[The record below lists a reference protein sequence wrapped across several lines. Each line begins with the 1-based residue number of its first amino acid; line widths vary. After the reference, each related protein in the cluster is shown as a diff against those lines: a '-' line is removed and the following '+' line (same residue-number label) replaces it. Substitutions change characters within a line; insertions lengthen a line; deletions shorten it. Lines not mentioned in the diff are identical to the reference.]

1 MPSEC
6 TKILEFNQYQKSVKA
21 PFIIYADLEC
31 ILKKTDW
38 CKNNP
43 ENLST
48 TKVREH
54 IPSGCSIS
62 TISFLRSIENKYHI
76 YRGKYCMKRFC
87 QLLRVQ
93 AMKIINFK
101 EKNEI
106 INKRTARVKGKI
118 QISVIF
124 VKKDLKISISKVK
137 NIVKLEIIVIM
148 QNNIEVLH
156 ISYVI

>member
-6 TKILEFNQYQKSVKA
+6 TKILEFNQYQKSVKTA
-21 PFIIYADLEC
+21 FIIYADLEY
-31 ILKKTDW
+31 ILEKTDW

-54 IPSGCSIS
+54 IPSGCSMS

-76 YRGKYCMKRFC
+76 YRGKYCMKKFC

-101 EKNEI
+101 EK
-106 INKRTARVKGKI
+106 KR
-118 QISVIF
+118 
-124 VKKDLKISISKVK
+124 
-137 NIVKLEIIVIM
+137 N
-148 QNNIEVLH
+148 
-156 ISYVI
+156 Y

>member
-1 MPSEC
+1 
-6 TKILEFNQYQKSVKA
+6 
-21 PFIIYADLEC
+21 
-31 ILKKTDW
+31 
-38 CKNNP
+38 
-43 ENLST
+43 
-48 TKVREH
+48 
-54 IPSGCSIS
+54 
-62 TISFLRSIENKYHI
+62 
-76 YRGKYCMKRFC
+76 MKRFC

-124 VKKDLKISISKVK
+124 AKKDLKISISKVK